1 MATIEVDERFANT
14 LQVLRPLTQEER
26 EIARDNA
33 RNAII
38 GTPPDRKH
46 FVHAAARKF
55 PAYVQ
60 WIILTLCSVVLI
72 AAFLPSAIR
81 LHHIGVQTFM
91 HAISD
96 APSLTVAGWSV
107 VLLAETGQLVFT
119 LALAVLDAQRSQRL
133 MLYGGAAL
141 CTAVALVGNVQLA
154 QPALQSEAFAW
165 LEAVAPPLVV
175 LATAHV
181 LKHQMLHGIEQRY
194 KDEREYQI
202 ALTQWKQRS
211 AAPEQDASWRKRY
224 ANALRDGIRKANNRS
239 ERGRNALHVLT
250 LQDWYALVERE
261 MQADEWYVAGAQQA
275 DAAQVQQIQRL
286 HELEAHNA
294 NLQDAIERLQS
305 ERTAPSYT
313 GNTTGEIATEA
324 EGALHSATCPHCGY
338 AVSKATKRAA
348 SNAMAAHL
356 KGCKARSSAMA
367 GVQ

>member
-1 MATIEVDERFANT
+1 MAQIEIDSGLAHA

-26 EIARDNA
+26 ELARENA

-46 FVHAAARKF
+46 FAHAAPSKF

-60 WIILTLCSVVLI
+60 WIILTLCIVLLI

-96 APSLTVAGWSV
+96 APSLTVAGWSA

-119 LALAVLDAQRSQRL
+119 LALAVLDANRSQRI

-141 CTAVALVGNVQLA
+141 CTCFALVGNVQLA
-154 QPALQSEAFAW
+154 QPASQAEAFAW
-165 LEAVAPPLVV
+165 LEAIAPPLVV
-175 LATAHV
+175 LVTAHV
-181 LKHQMLHGIEQRY
+181 LKYQMLHGIEQRHAT
-194 KDEREYQI
+194 EREYQV
-202 ALTQWKQRS
+202 ALMQWKQRS
-211 AAPEQDASWRKRY
+211 ALPEQDASWRKRY
-224 ANALRDGIRKANNRS
+224 ANALRDSIRKANNRS
-239 ERGRNALHVLT
+239 DKGRNALHVLT

-261 MQADEWYVAGAQQA
+261 MQADEWYLQGAQQA
-275 DAAQVQQIQRL
+275 DAAHLQQVQRL
-286 HELEAHNA
+286 HELESHNA

-305 ERTAPSYT
+305 ERTASSYA
-313 GNTTGEIATEA
+313 GNHTGEIATEDA
-324 EGALHSATCPHCGY
+324 GAMHSATCPHCGY
-338 AVSKATKRAA
+338 AVSKPTRRAA

-356 KGCKARSSAMA
+356 RGCKERAKMQESA
-367 GVQ
+367 